1 MSRPGSATGHAPP
14 GLPVTPATSP
24 STAQDVFSNRE
35 SSDDRGPSPSFAH
48 LVHPR
53 PELEHERH
61 QRIPMDRNTSHTNSA
76 NPQPTPTAFP
86 SERSSTKILP
96 PPPSDFALRR
106 SSTTPVEQALSSRAF
121 SSTYSDARAYR
132 SQTPQLS
139 ERDSI
144 FATHYL
150 PSDSNDAVN
159 SSPPSS
165 SPVQENHH
173 GDQGSVEL
181 TKSGDSPSS
190 STVPVPTS
198 SNSLEGRS
206 AVGGSGSI
214 NNDPPPRTITK
225 EDASS
230 PRKYMSRPAVYRRA
244 SDLLLQTPSVPLT
257 GSHVGWVKQQETVE
271 SSKVAGTHRIAIRET
286 FHPLRK
292 IVSEGPDIETSIT
305 PDHEHP
311 FRTASTSGESR
322 SHISDPPMLHPPLNS
337 HDIALAD
344 SWQNAR
350 HLRNRDGTVD
360 VTWNAD
366 ASQSSSRGRSTR
378 VEESIE
384 ANLTNAEPAANVRSR
399 KSSHYLGLFKE
410 NTTSPD
416 RKRREGRDR
425 PTEYTRIV
433 EDFKEDIAGEDQ
445 ASPSTPR
452 PSHAV
457 LHRSQH
463 QTEYGSEHS
472 ESYKDESTPLSA
484 PVERV
489 VTVDV
494 ELSPHHIRTIPRSLS
509 EEIRNFHLTSGGT
522 RGSSFSPSIP
532 TLYAEKLRNEARD
545 KFQPSSSVEEERTP
559 IRESRTPD
567 IAQEDE
573 EDEHISSALY
583 FPHEVAPVEEKEP
596 FPPYRHEEEDY
607 DRPAVRDQLETEPTG
622 HVDISLHS
630 KTDDSVLHGEYQPL
644 SDAEERAFAT
654 VSEYSQETASESDAE
669 STLSTLDEISSLTDD
684 AEHLALTPTQTQ
696 RPHRHRRKHTKGGL
710 VGAVEL
716 KPYRHQVG
724 GHTTVFRF
732 SRRAVCKQLN
742 NRENEFYERIER
754 RHPEML
760 VFLPR

>member
-1 MSRPGSATGHAPP
+1 MSRPT
-14 GLPVTPATSP
+14 
-24 STAQDVFSNRE
+24 VF
-35 SSDDRGPSPSFAH
+35 
-48 LVHPR
+48 
-53 PELEHERH
+53 
-61 QRIPMDRNTSHTNSA
+61 
-76 NPQPTPTAFP
+76 
-86 SERSSTKILP
+86 
-96 PPPSDFALRR
+96 
-106 SSTTPVEQALSSRAF
+106 
-121 SSTYSDARAYR
+121 
-132 SQTPQLS
+132 
-139 ERDSI
+139 
-144 FATHYL
+144 
-150 PSDSNDAVN
+150 
-159 SSPPSS
+159 
-165 SPVQENHH
+165 
-173 GDQGSVEL
+173 
-181 TKSGDSPSS
+181 
-190 STVPVPTS
+190 
-198 SNSLEGRS
+198 
-206 AVGGSGSI
+206 
-214 NNDPPPRTITK
+214 
-225 EDASS
+225 
-230 PRKYMSRPAVYRRA
+230 RRA

-292 IVSEGPDIETSIT
+292 IVSDGPEIESPIS
-305 PDHEHP
+305 PDLDHP
-311 FRTASTSGESR
+311 LLPSSTSGESR
-322 SHISDPPMLHPPLNS
+322 SHINDPPMLHPPLTN

-360 VTWNAD
+360 VTWDRD
-366 ASQSSSRGRSTR
+366 ASQSSSRGRSAR

-425 PTEYTRIV
+425 PTEHTRIV
-433 EDFKEDIAGEDQ
+433 DDLKEDVAGEDQ

-452 PSHAV
+452 PSHTV
-457 LHRSQH
+457 LHRPQQ
-463 QTEYGSEHS
+463 QTEYET
-472 ESYKDESTPLSA
+472 ECADSYEDESTPPSA
-484 PVERV
+484 QVERV
-489 VTVDV
+489 VNVDV
-494 ELSPHHIRTIPRSLS
+494 ELSPHPIRTIPRSLS

-545 KFQPSSSVEEERTP
+545 KFQPSSSVEEDRTP
-559 IRESRTPD
+559 IRDARTPD
-567 IAQEDE
+567 ISQEDE

-583 FPHEVAPVEEKEP
+583 FPHEVAPVEEEKP
-596 FPPYRHEEEDY
+596 FSAYRHEEEEY
-607 DRPAVRDQLETEPTG
+607 DRLKPAVRDELETEPTG

-630 KTDDSVLHGEYQPL
+630 KTDDSILHGDYQPL

-654 VSEYSQETASESDAE
+654 VSEYSQETASESEAE

-684 AEHLALTPTQTQ
+684 AEHLALTPTQAQ
-696 RPHRHRRKHTKGGL
+696 RQYRHRRKHTKGGL